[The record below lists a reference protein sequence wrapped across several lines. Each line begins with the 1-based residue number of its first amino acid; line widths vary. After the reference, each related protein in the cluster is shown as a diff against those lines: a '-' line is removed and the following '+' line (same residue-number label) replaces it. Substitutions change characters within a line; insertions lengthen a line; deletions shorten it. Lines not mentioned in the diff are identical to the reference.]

1 MKKLIFILLFST
13 LIYSSEKVKI
23 KELFENS
30 KKYNGKSVII
40 EGEAIG
46 EIMGRGKEKW
56 VNIKDVFEDF
66 AIGVVVSEKDAKII
80 ENLGSYKVKG
90 DILRIEGIYNVN
102 CLKHQ
107 GERDI
112 HAVRVEIVK
121 KGERYKEEIILKKVI
136 LCFLLLIITSFLMTF
151 AHKKEISAKE

>member
-1 MKKLIFILLFST
+1 MKKFILIFLLTSIL
-13 LIYSSEKVKI
+13 YSSEKVKI

-30 KKYNGKSVII
+30 EKYNGKSVVI

-46 EIMGRGKEKW
+46 EIIGKGEEKW
-56 VNIKDVFEDF
+56 VNIKDEFEDF
-66 AIGVVVSEKDAKII
+66 AIGVVINEKDAEKI
-80 ENLGSYKVKG
+80 EYLGRYRVKG

-112 HAVRVEIVK
+112 HAVKIEVIK
-121 KGERYKEEIILKKVI
+121 KGEKLKEEINFEKIV
-136 LCFLLLIITSFLMTF
+136 LCFILLLITIFSMFL
-151 AHKKEISAKE
+151 AGKRASR